1 MHPLSLTFGA
11 FAATF
16 AASAYCILLNKVLN
30 FLTNSSSAPARLFLT
45 ARRRA
50 KSGFWS
56 TLVMYGIMLS
66 SSTLTDNT
74 YKEKVLSLE
83 NLQDRKLYT
92 LHVQPFLEGI
102 FTQNVFPQIPELPQ
116 WKMESCKVVRT
127 KLADWLCILVC
138 GWIYKTVLLE
148 ILKGGAQCSEPVKS
162 RVPSMWASM
171 KKLRVSSHPG
181 VKVRC

>member
-1 MHPLSLTFGA
+1 MDTLVRKHVRHIKMHPLLLTFGA
-11 FAATF
+11 FAATI
-16 AASAYCILLNKVLN
+16 AASEYCILLNKVLN

-74 YKEKVLSLE
+74 YKDKVLSLE

-92 LHVQPFLEGI
+92 CTTFFRGYLHSKF
-102 FTQNVFPQIPELPQ
+102 FFPKYLNS
-116 WKMESCKVVRT
+116 K
-127 KLADWLCILVC
+127 
-138 GWIYKTVLLE
+138 
-148 ILKGGAQCSEPVKS
+148 SE
-162 RVPSMWASM
+162 WWN
-171 KKLRVSSHPG
+171 L
-181 VKVRC
+181 VRCF

>member
-1 MHPLSLTFGA
+1 MHPLLLTFGA

-74 YKEKVLSLE
+74 YKDKVLSLE
-83 NLQDRKLYT
+83 NLQDGKLYT
-92 LHVQPFLEGI
+92 CTIFLEGI
-102 FTQNVFPQIPELPQ
+102 FAQFFFPKYLNS
-116 WKMESCKVVRT
+116 K
-127 KLADWLCILVC
+127 
-138 GWIYKTVLLE
+138 
-148 ILKGGAQCSEPVKS
+148 SE
-162 RVPSMWASM
+162 
-171 KKLRVSSHPG
+171 
-181 VKVRC
+181 

>member
-1 MHPLSLTFGA
+1 MFVNYTCTSFIDLTYGHFDKKTRSTFIQMHPLLLTFGA

-50 KSGFWS
+50 KSGFWR

-74 YKEKVLSLE
+74 YKDKVLSLE
-83 NLQDRKLYT
+83 NLQHRKLQT

-102 FTQNVFPQIPELPQ
+102 FTQIFFPKYLNSHSERWNL
-116 WKMESCKVVRT
+116 VR
-127 KLADWLCILVC
+127 WF
-138 GWIYKTVLLE
+138 
-148 ILKGGAQCSEPVKS
+148 
-162 RVPSMWASM
+162 
-171 KKLRVSSHPG
+171 
-181 VKVRC
+181 

>member
-1 MHPLSLTFGA
+1 MPVIYTCTRFIDLTYETLVRKHVQHIKMHPLLLTFGA

-102 FTQNVFPQIPELPQ
+102 FTQNFFPQIPELPQ
-116 WKMESCKVVRT
+116 
-127 KLADWLCILVC
+127 
-138 GWIYKTVLLE
+138 
-148 ILKGGAQCSEPVKS
+148 
-162 RVPSMWASM
+162 
-171 KKLRVSSHPG
+171 
-181 VKVRC
+181 

>member
-1 MHPLSLTFGA
+1 MPVIYTCTRFIDLTYGHFDKKTCSTFIQMHPLLLTFGA

-74 YKEKVLSLE
+74 YKDKVLSLE

-92 LHVQPFLEGI
+92 CTTFSKGI
-102 FTQNVFPQIPELPQ
+102 FNHFFFPKYLNSQ
-116 WKMESCKVVRT
+116 
-127 KLADWLCILVC
+127 
-138 GWIYKTVLLE
+138 
-148 ILKGGAQCSEPVKS
+148 SE
-162 RVPSMWASM
+162 
-171 KKLRVSSHPG
+171 
-181 VKVRC
+181 